1 MYYYIDMENKI
12 DIKEKGINL
21 YASLEKFIVEQINT
35 GNYPP
40 GSSLP
45 TEKWYCDTF
54 NLSRVT
60 VRKAINDLVDEG
72 IILREK
78 GKSPIVP
85 LNRYNRNFNQLTGFS
100 EQLIAEG
107 HIPSASVKE
116 FKTINVNYC
125 IAQKLGIREGDTA
138 TYVKR
143 VRFSDGVP
151 IAIQEIY
158 LNPLYS
164 RTLTLDDLTY
174 HSLYTYLEKKGV
186 AFNYSDQ
193 TIRAS
198 IPNAEARNLLQLD
211 LKTPVF
217 EMERTT
223 FHKNGDIIE
232 YVKTVC
238 DSNKYNVKIRL
249 YR

>member
-1 MYYYIDMENKI
+1 MENKI

-107 HIPSASVKE
+107 HIPSASVKDDGHG
-116 FKTINVNYC
+116 TS
-125 IAQKLGIREGDTA
+125 AQRIGVFRKPGGHDRDCRDLP
-138 TYVKR
+138 
-143 VRFSDGVP
+143 GVP
-151 IAIQEIY
+151 
-158 LNPLYS
+158 
-164 RTLTLDDLTY
+164 RT
-174 HSLYTYLEKKGV
+174 
-186 AFNYSDQ
+186 
-193 TIRAS
+193 
-198 IPNAEARNLLQLD
+198 
-211 LKTPVF
+211 
-217 EMERTT
+217 
-223 FHKNGDIIE
+223 
-232 YVKTVC
+232 
-238 DSNKYNVKIRL
+238 
-249 YR
+249 